1 MAAYGCRP
9 PKSLFAGLG
18 CGLGYMRSLS
28 VMHSTTEVAYADCYV
43 VAKPLRLPF
52 FLLGESNFWPETF
65 PRPSNR
71 FWRNLLFVHDW
82 FQWFLSASVV
92 CTNSHFIIS
101 LYSCCFVLAS
111 SYIVVLLTLER
122 KIL

>member
-43 VAKPLRLPF
+43 VAKPLHLPF
-52 FLLGESNFWPETF
+52 FTGREQFLTG
-65 PRPSNR
+65 
-71 FWRNLLFVHDW
+71 NLSQTSQSILTKF
-82 FQWFLSASVV
+82 VV
-92 CTNSHFIIS
+92 CT
-101 LYSCCFVLAS
+101 
-111 SYIVVLLTLER
+111 
-122 KIL
+122 